1 MIAILLALGSSLT
14 WGAADFAGGF
24 ASRRLPVATVA
35 FLSQAA
41 GFVLLI
47 AFAAGSGSSLHRDG
61 LLLGLAAGAGGG
73 IGLAAFYAALARG
86 TMSVVSPIVACGAV
100 VPLGLALAGGE
111 RPRTLALAGAVLAL
125 GGAVLASVEEH
136 RAAESDRRSA
146 VLLALLA
153 AVALGCFV
161 YFLGLGSQHGGS
173 LSALLGARI
182 GSFTLLGILVI
193 RLRSP
198 LRAAPLQLAA
208 VAAIGIVD
216 VSANALFALASERG
230 LLAIVSV
237 LGSLYPIATVLL
249 AHVVLGERLTR
260 TQRGGVAVA
269 LVGVALVSA

>member
-41 GFVLLI
+41 GFVVLI
-47 AFAAGSGSSLHRDG
+47 AFAAGSGAPLHRDG

-86 TMSVVSPIVACGAV
+86 TMSVVSPIAACGAV

-111 RPRTLALAGAVLAL
+111 RPNALALGGAVLAL
-125 GGAVLASVEEH
+125 GGAILASVEER
-136 RAAESDRRSA
+136 RATESDRRSA

-260 TQRGGVAVA
+260 TQRGGVVVA